1 MPWVDMNSLV
11 IQDPVPVISYIK
23 KHHLHGDRH
32 IGWVMRLSISHD
44 CKGQLSKVHSMMV
57 KPYEKRFKFGVQ
69 VPRGTK
75 EAYYLDLQN
84 GNTLWQ
90 EAIAKEVNQLNSFK
104 TFIILEVGEEAPRD
118 TQEYHT
124 TLSMM

>member
-1 MPWVDMNSLV
+1 
-11 IQDPVPVISYIK
+11 
-23 KHHLHGDRH
+23 
-32 IGWVMRLSISHD
+32 
-44 CKGQLSKVHSMMV
+44 MMM

-84 GNTLWQ
+84 RNTLWP

-104 TFIILEVGEEAPRD
+104 TFIILEAGEEAPKGYSRD
-118 TQEYHT
+118 TQGYCI